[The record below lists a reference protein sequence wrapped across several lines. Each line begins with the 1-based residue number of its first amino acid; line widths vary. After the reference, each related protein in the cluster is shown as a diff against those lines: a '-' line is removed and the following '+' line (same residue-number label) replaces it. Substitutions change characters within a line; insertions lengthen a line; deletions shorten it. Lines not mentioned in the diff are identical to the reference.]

1 MKLPA
6 DKLSVAQ
13 EQSADKSQ
21 APSDALS
28 NTRAVQR
35 SEQHNDRT
43 GGKEQKRGARGFL
56 HWGQPIQ
63 RSLLPKDWS
72 TQHEVS
78 WSWLWENVE
87 RIMNSTMG
95 KPGKWEGDR
104 EKAMGRG
111 RGGEALIFLGRM

>member
-43 GGKEQKRGARGFL
+43 AGGKEQKRGARGFL

-63 RSLLPKDWS
+63 RSLLPKDFKED
-72 TQHEVS
+72 TNHE
-78 WSWLWENVE
+78 
-87 RIMNSTMG
+87 MG
-95 KPGKWEGDR
+95 
-104 EKAMGRG
+104 
-111 RGGEALIFLGRM
+111 ALAVVLSRTYPVRMHQA